1 MISSRP
7 IGDLTRND
15 AEGIRFVLFDIDD
28 TITENG
34 LLPEESFSALWAL
47 RRAGVVAIPVTGRPA
62 GWCDLIARQWPVA
75 GVVGENG
82 AFAFYMKEERLERL
96 FHPDAPPPDTSRE
109 RLGLLASKAI
119 AAVPGL
125 RLAKDQPYR
134 LFDLALDFAEEPPFL
149 PIEDALRVKAI
160 CEAFGARAK
169 VSSIHVNAWI
179 GNYDKL
185 SMSEYFL
192 ATVLGW
198 DPVRS
203 SREVIFF
210 GDSPNDEPM
219 FRYFQLS
226 CGVANVRRFESVM
239 EFSPTYITDKA
250 FGAGFAEACQHI
262 LEFRV
267 PVNLR

>member
-1 MISSRP
+1 
-7 IGDLTRND
+7 
-15 AEGIRFVLFDIDD
+15 
-28 TITENG
+28 
-34 LLPEESFSALWAL
+34 
-47 RRAGVVAIPVTGRPA
+47 
-62 GWCDLIARQWPVA
+62 
-75 GVVGENG
+75 VVGENG
-82 AFAFYMKEERLERL
+82 AFAFYMKEGRLERL
-96 FHPDAPPPDTSRE
+96 MHPNASPPDSSRE
-109 RLGLLASKAI
+109 RLGLLAAQAI

-134 LFDLALDFAEEPPFL
+134 LYDLALDFAEEPPYL

-160 CEAFGARAK
+160 CETSGAQAK

-179 GNYDKL
+179 GKYDKL

-198 DPVRS
+198 DSVQS
-203 SREVIFF
+203 SHEVIFF

-219 FRYFQLS
+219 FRHFTLS

-239 EFSPTYITDKA
+239 EFPPAYITDKA

-262 LEFRV
+262 LANRARA
-267 PVNLR
+267 NLGPKSEIKMDQSDPGA